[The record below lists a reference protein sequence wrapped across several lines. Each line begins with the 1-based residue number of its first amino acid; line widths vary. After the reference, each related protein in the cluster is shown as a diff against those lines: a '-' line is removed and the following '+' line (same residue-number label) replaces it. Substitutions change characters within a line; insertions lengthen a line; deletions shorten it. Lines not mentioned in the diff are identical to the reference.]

1 MEWEEFLVAMA
12 EDTTMMGSDNED
24 PTAEHAGVLG
34 LSHHH
39 SSTYSVS
46 GLALHPPGTS
56 EQPSLLRRRTS
67 SCASLSRTKE
77 EQQLHYVD
85 VTAGSSVAVAAEVC
99 VPEVKEAEVHRT
111 LSVVNLLLCSAAEN
125 GSADRSSG
133 PAAAASLRHKTT
145 TAASSSG
152 VVRARSSSSAC
163 SNDKVN
169 STSSSS
175 NSAEVAEIIEQIHR
189 EKERAGYDHPLHI
202 LPEGLRLV
210 NEVYVD
216 YDADSEDER
225 FIEDLQGKLLK
236 VNNTADI
243 NTSKAQ
249 NKVKKEE
256 HSALVE
262 PELKVRCLELMIA
275 RLEREF
281 ELARLFSS
289 RASGAL

>member
-1 MEWEEFLVAMA
+1 MEWEEFLVALA

-34 LSHHH
+34 LTHHH

-46 GLALHPPGTS
+46 ELALHPQGTS

-67 SCASLSRTKE
+67 SCTSLSRTKE

-145 TAASSSG
+145 TATSSSG
-152 VVRARSSSSAC
+152 VGRARSSS

-175 NSAEVAEIIEQIHR
+175 NSAEVTEIIEQIHR

-236 VNNTADI
+236 FNNTADI